1 MTGAAL
7 MWGWFVAQSPNLIGT
22 RLTLHTAAA
31 THPALT
37 AIAIAGGIV
46 LLAVLPAFYLLFV
59 IFARAVPEVTQ

>member
-1 MTGAAL
+1 
-7 MWGWFVAQSPNLIGT
+7 VAQSPNLIGT